1 MSRTLPGQ
9 GSATVAKVATRPAYL
24 LRLALENG
32 SPAVDMLAATW
43 DSTITWNSE
52 TWIASGIEV
61 KNLTRS
67 ACTIEFPLGE
77 NEPWL
82 APINV
87 GGTRGR
93 SIQIYQHYTDTTAS
107 PQAWAVLMF
116 TGVMDMATITDK
128 ITVTAQEKSRA
139 TSFPPE
145 SVDQPKFTHFL
156 TSGSVI
162 VWGGGTITVR

>member
-9 GSATVAKVATRPAYL
+9 GSATVAKAATRPAYL
-24 LRLALENG
+24 VRLALENG
-32 SPAVDMLAATW
+32 SPSVDMLASTW
-43 DSTITWNSE
+43 DSTISWNAE
-52 TWIASGIEV
+52 TWIASGVEV

-67 ACTIEFPLGE
+67 GCTIEFPLGE
-77 NEPWL
+77 NDPWL
-82 APINV
+82 APINA

-93 SIQIYQHYTDTTAS
+93 SVQIYQHYTDTTAS

-116 TGVMDMATITDK
+116 TGVLDSAVMGDK
-128 ITVTAQEKSRA
+128 ITVSALEKSRS

-145 SVDQPKFTHFL
+145 TVDQPKFKHLL
-156 TSGSVI
+156 TPGTVI